1 MMQVIPLQS
10 TSQVFD
16 VELDGY
22 QVRME
27 IYYNDYL
34 DRWIVDIENVSLGV
48 SVNGIVMNVTIDLL
62 DAAGTLDLQV
72 LMLINLE
79 GSLAEADVTR
89 LGTDFQLVYM
99 DLETYINAFL
109 NENVIAREL
118 FRLTA

>member
-1 MMQVIPLQS
+1 MQVIPLQS